1 MSINLEELGNILVKV
16 ECCDE
21 VVGGKLELK
30 SKLDE
35 MKCALASKGWANTN
49 KERFVFESST
59 CFARDF
65 RFSAFLHSHQQH

>member
-1 MSINLEELGNILVKV
+1 MSINWEELGNILVKV

-35 MKCALASKGWANTN
+35 MKCALASKGWANSHE
-49 KERFVFESST
+49 ERLVF
-59 CFARDF
+59 FATTKHVLLL
-65 RFSAFLHSHQQH
+65 S

>member
-21 VVGGKLELK
+21 VVGRKLELK

-35 MKCALASKGWANTN
+35 MCA
-49 KERFVFESST
+49 R
-59 CFARDF
+59 
-65 RFSAFLHSHQQH
+65 